1 MDKMI
6 FINEVE
12 GLENISLD
20 EVRGGL
26 SLASYAEGCPN
37 KEHQTVEPQNAI
49 EFS

>member
-1 MDKMI
+1 MNKMI

-37 KEHQTVEPQNAI
+37 KEHQTI
-49 EFS
+49 ETQSAVV